1 MGWTYTCY
9 MVPKG
14 SVDYGVHAQD
24 SCMDGLILN
33 IQDVGT
39 EIIDEMTFD
48 REFLGRWMQLN
59 EDQCECLYVNGYCII
74 TLDEFRKAV
83 DTLRDL
89 DRRVAEMPFSKRG
102 RNRMEGSIDQ
112 KTGKFVRYW
121 NGTDKNKAV
130 FDVVMEVFARE
141 YHYKFPWDKRVLSGA
156 RDGGSSEYIEALNAA
171 IARIQEE
178 TAEGSHFRTFYPDGY
193 ELVLLRY

>member
-14 SVDYGVHAQD
+14 SVDYEAHAQD
-24 SCMDGLILN
+24 SRMDGLILN
-33 IQDVGT
+33 IQDVGI

-59 EDQCECLYVNGYCII
+59 EDQCDSLDVNGCCII

-102 RNRMEGSIDQ
+102 RNRMEGRIDQ

-130 FDVVMEVFARE
+130 FDAVMEVFARE
-141 YHYKFPWDKRVLSGA
+141 YHYRFPWDKLVLSGELK
-156 RDGGSSEYIEALNAA
+156 GGSSEYIEALEYAIETINA
-171 IARIQEE
+171 QY
-178 TAEGSHFRTFYPDGY
+178 YPDGY